1 MGHLLRSRLR
11 KRPRTQERRL
21 FRKTTKTTLLID
33 ADVLA
38 FEASVVA
45 EESIHWK
52 DELWT
57 VHADMALAKARVVN
71 RIVEFQEKLKTE
83 NVVLCLSDRANFRR
97 KLNPDYKANRAK
109 SRLPIILRQVKQ
121 WIIDE
126 LGGVLWANLEADDV
140 ISILAT
146 DKAMD
151 EETIVVSIDK
161 DFKSVPGIF
170 FDYNKGEYHQ
180 PSEEEADNYHLIQ
193 TIAGDHTDG
202 YSGVPGVGVVKAER
216 ILEKDG
222 YTWETVVT
230 CYEKAGLTERDA
242 LMNAWMARLLRSDNY
257 CFRTNTIKKLWTPK
271 NYQTKDILEISQQG
285 LSVTGMMDGDDPAL
299 FLQSPFAVSQKD
311 LKMAESFTET
321 TTGKEVSL

>member
-1 MGHLLRSRLR
+1 MS
-11 KRPRTQERRL
+11 K
-21 FRKTTKTTLLID
+21 TKTTLLID

-38 FEASVVA
+38 FEAAVVA
-45 EESIHWK
+45 EESIQWK

-71 RIVEFQEKLKTE
+71 RIVEFKEKLKTE
-83 NVVLCLSDRANFRR
+83 HVVLCLSDRANFRR
-97 KLNPDYKANRAK
+97 KLNPDYKANRSK

-193 TIAGDHTDG
+193 AIAGDHTDG

-216 ILEKDG
+216 MLEKDG
-222 YTWETVVT
+222 YTWDTVVKA
-230 CYEKAGLTERDA
+230 YEEKGLTEQDA
-242 LMNAWMARLLRSDNY
+242 LMNAWMARLLRADNY
-257 CFRTNTIKKLWTPK
+257 CFRTNTIKRLWTPK
-271 NYQTKDILEISQQG
+271 NYQTKDTLKISQQG
-285 LSVTGMMDGDDPAL
+285 LSVTGTLDGDDPAL
-299 FLQSPFAVSQKD
+299 FLRSPFAVSQKD

-321 TTGKEVSL
+321 TTGNEVSL

>member
-1 MGHLLRSRLR
+1 MSN
-11 KRPRTQERRL
+11 K
-21 FRKTTKTTLLID
+21 TKTTLLID

-45 EESIHWK
+45 EESINWK

-71 RIVEFQEKLKTE
+71 RIVEFQEQLKTE

-97 KLNPDYKANRAK
+97 KLNPEYKANRAK

-170 FDYNKGEYHQ
+170 YDYNRGEYHH

-193 TIAGDHTDG
+193 TLAGDHTDG

-216 ILEKDG
+216 ILEKNG
-222 YTWETVVT
+222 YTWETVAK
-230 CYEKAGLTERDA
+230 CYIDAGLTERDA

-285 LSVTGMMDGDDPAL
+285 LSVTGTMDGDDPAL